1 MGSGSAGATRAV
13 TVEVAEEFHL
23 VGLDTRHL
31 VPGARDVLRRL
42 PDGEFTSELQQSV
55 VAARSAPHA
64 RLADLRDDL
73 VRARRAL
80 ADAAER
86 SGLAVAAAGTVPL
99 ARVEEIPVT
108 PDVRYLDM
116 VDTYQRVAHE
126 QLVCGTRVHVRV
138 ADRDLAVRAL
148 PWLAPWLP
156 VLLAMSASS
165 PYWLGGDTGYA
176 SWRSSVWR
184 RWPTA
189 GPAGS
194 FASAAEYDAM
204 VDGLLRSGVIS
215 DPGMVYSDVRP
226 AHGAP
231 ALELR
236 VTDACPHVDDALLV
250 AGLFR
255 ALVVRA
261 CGHAARGDRPPAP
274 PDAWLRA
281 ATWRAARS
289 GLEDELV
296 DPVRLDAAP
305 AADVVRDLLDTL
317 RADLADL
324 GDWEHVSAAATALLS
339 QGSSAAR
346 QRAAAARGGSLADAV
361 DLVVA
366 ETRTRPSGPLGGTI
380 PAQRAPGL
388 FEAYTA
394 PADEAVAPDGRV
406 RPDYVGTIAA
416 LTRLGA
422 ARLRVRARARD
433 ETQRRQGTLFRPEG
447 ADEPRL
453 FPYDLFP
460 RIVRGDDWALLR
472 GGLAQRVAALEA
484 FLHDVH
490 GERLVIRDR
499 VVPPWVVDGAPG
511 LRDTGARLPADT
523 VRITLGA
530 TDLVRDGSG
539 TDGWLVLEDNLRAPS
554 GIAYALAARRLAAAA
569 LPEMLPGTRP
579 GDRILT
585 PDQVPSLLKS
595 ALVAAAPRRSERD
608 PAVALLS
615 DGPDSPAWYEHKL
628 LADEMAV
635 PLVTPSDLRIVDGR
649 VVAMGGRYGAYPVDV
664 LYRRIDEDRLLAATG
679 ADRRPLGPPLLDAV
693 RSGTV
698 AIANALGNGVADD
711 KVLYAFVPSLIEYY
725 LGERPLLRSVPTYLC
740 GDPDDRAYVLDH
752 LGELVVKPVDGH
764 GGTGVVIG
772 PDATEAELKQARVEI
787 TAAPRRWVAQETVTL
802 STHPTFTGERFEPR
816 AVDLRTFVC
825 HSSGGPAVLP
835 VALTRSAPSRSLLVH
850 ALRGG
855 GAKDTWIMR

>member
-13 TVEVAEEFHL
+13 TVGVEEEFHL

-31 VPGARDVLRRL
+31 VPGARDVLDRL
-42 PDGEFTSELQQSV
+42 PGSGFTTELQQSV
-55 VAARSAPHA
+55 VETNSAPHTG
-64 RLADLRDDL
+64 LAGLRDDL
-73 VRARRAL
+73 IHSRRAL

-86 SGLAVAAAGTVPL
+86 SGRAVAAAGTVPL
-99 ARVEEIPVT
+99 ARVEEISVT
-108 PDVRYLDM
+108 PDARYLHM
-116 VDTYQRVAHE
+116 VDAYQRVAHE
-126 QLVCGTRVHVRV
+126 QLICGAQVHVGV
-138 ADRDLAVRAL
+138 DDRELAVRAL

-176 SWRSSVWR
+176 SWRTSVWQ
-184 RWPTA
+184 RWPTT
-189 GPAGS
+189 GPIGS

-215 DPGMVYSDVRP
+215 DPGMLYYDVRP
-226 AHGAP
+226 ARRLP
-231 ALELR
+231 TLELR
-236 VTDACPHVDDALLV
+236 ITDACPHVDDVLLI

-261 CGHAARGDRPPAP
+261 CAHATRGDRPP
-274 PDAWLRA
+274 DRRDEWLRA

-289 GLEDELV
+289 GLEGELV
-296 DPVRLDAAP
+296 DPASLDAAP
-305 AADVVRDLLDTL
+305 AADVVHHLLDTL
-317 RADLADL
+317 RPHLEDL
-324 GDWEHVSAAATALLS
+324 GDWDQVSGAATALLA

-346 QRAAAARGGSLADAV
+346 QRAAVARGGALADAV

-366 ETRTRPSGPLGGTI
+366 ETRTRPVGPLGGTI
-380 PAQRAPGL
+380 PAQRVPGL
-388 FEAYTA
+388 FEGYTA

-406 RPDYVGTIAA
+406 RPDYVGTVAA

-433 ETQRRQGTLFRPEG
+433 ETQRLQGTLYRPEG

-453 FPYDLFP
+453 FPYDLLP
-460 RIVRGDDWALLR
+460 RIVPGEDWARLR

-499 VVPPWVVDGAPG
+499 IVPPWVVEDAPG

-523 VRITLGA
+523 VRTTLA
-530 TDLVRDGSG
+530 AIDLVRDGTG
-539 TDGWLVLEDNLRAPS
+539 DWRVLEDNLRAPS

-569 LPEMLPGTRP
+569 LPEMHP
-579 GDRILT
+579 GDRVLT

-608 PAVALLS
+608 PVVALLS
-615 DGPDSPAWYEHKL
+615 EGPDSPAWYEHTT
-628 LADEMAV
+628 LAKEMAV
-635 PLVTPSDLRIVDGR
+635 PVVTPSDLRLVDDR
-649 VVAMGGRYGAYPVDV
+649 VVVMGGRYGAYPVDV
-664 LYRRIDEDRLLAATG
+664 LYRRIDEDRLNAATG
-679 ADRRPLGPPLLDAV
+679 ADGRPLGPPLLHAV

-725 LGERPLLRSVPTYLC
+725 LGERPLLPSVRTYLC
-740 GDPDDRAYVLDH
+740 GDPEDCAYVLDH

-764 GGTGVVIG
+764 GGAGVVIG
-772 PDATEAELKQARVEI
+772 PDAGDAELKQARIEI
-787 TAAPRRWVAQETVTL
+787 ATAPRRWVAQETVAL

-816 AVDLRTFVC
+816 AVDLRAFVC
-825 HSSGGPAVLP
+825 HSAGGPTVLP
-835 VALTRSAPSRSLLVH
+835 VALTRSAPSGSLLVD